1 MSFGERIKFRR
12 GELKL
17 SRGGTGG
24 AAGSVPLGSE
34 QL

>member
-17 SRGGTGG
+17 SRGELGG